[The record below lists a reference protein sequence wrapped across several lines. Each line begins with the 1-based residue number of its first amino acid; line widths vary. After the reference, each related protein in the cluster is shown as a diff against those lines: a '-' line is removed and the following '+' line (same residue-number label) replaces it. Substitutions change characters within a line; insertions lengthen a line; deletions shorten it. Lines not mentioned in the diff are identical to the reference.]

1 MDLPIR
7 NPEFIAL
14 MLRQAADPAADLTEA
29 LVAWNKAKEEQSYYV
44 QTEMALRKALFARF
58 FPAPKEGVNN
68 FPLHNGWVMKGTPKV
83 NIKVDEAVIPNVR
96 TKMAE
101 MGLSLDPFLK
111 TKYDLVVS
119 AYKKVR
125 DDEEA
130 NKTVGPVLRTMLTF
144 TEGAPVLEIVLPAKA
159 KP

>member
-1 MDLPIR
+1 MELPIR

-14 MLRQAADPAADLTEA
+14 MLRQAADPAADVTEA
-29 LVAWNKAKEEQSYYV
+29 MVAWNKVKEEQSYYV
-44 QTEMALRKALFARF
+44 QAEMSLRKALFARF

-68 FPLHNGWVMKGTPKV
+68 APLANGWVLKGTPKV

-96 TKMAE
+96 QELAKMN
-101 MGLSLDPFLK
+101 LSLDPYLK
-111 TKYDLVVS
+111 TKYDLVWS
-119 AYKKVR
+119 AYKAVR
-125 DDEEA
+125 DDEEQ

-144 TEGAPVLEIVLPAKA
+144 TAGAPVLEIVLPAKA